1 MSKILLKRGTPESWH
16 LGPELIDFTAFEIA
30 NKDYVVEC
38 TKNRIVLSLRV
49 GHRETVDVNSQHAGR
64 EANGINLVLAH
75 ELVLNGEYLI
85 QCEWSQIDGA
95 SYTAGVS
102 GWTGSTSISGLS
114 NGSPG
119 YGTHT
124 ISTVN
129 TDTCFCFTWAAPPPS
144 AAVDY
149 IMTVEIKLS
158 VRKTS
163 EQDTLDSGELG
174 CEFVQQTDG
183 SYIPLIKCGTKT
195 TSGSSNWDDCAYV
208 GQFIPKDIMYGNSLP
223 TSGKEGQIFFLKAT

>member
-1 MSKILLKRGTPESWH
+1 MSKILLKRGTPENWH

-38 TKNRIVLSLRV
+38 TKNRIILSLPLNRKEIV
-49 GHRETVDVNSQHAGR
+49 GANSQHTGS
-64 EANGINLVLAH
+64 ETNGVNLVLAH

-85 QCEWSQIDGA
+85 QCEWSNLDGTNIA
-95 SYTAGVS
+95 AGVT
-102 GWTGSTSISGLS
+102 GYIGSTALSGLS
-114 NGSPG
+114 NGNPG
-119 YGTHT
+119 YGAR
-124 ISTVN
+124 TVN
-129 TDTCFCFTWAAPPPS
+129 ATNMDTCLHFSWNEQAAS
-144 AAVDY
+144 DY
-149 IMTVEIKLS
+149 NIINVAIKLS

-163 EQDTLDSGELG
+163 EQDTLDAGELG

-208 GQFIPKDIMYGNSLP
+208 GQFIPKDVMYGDSLP